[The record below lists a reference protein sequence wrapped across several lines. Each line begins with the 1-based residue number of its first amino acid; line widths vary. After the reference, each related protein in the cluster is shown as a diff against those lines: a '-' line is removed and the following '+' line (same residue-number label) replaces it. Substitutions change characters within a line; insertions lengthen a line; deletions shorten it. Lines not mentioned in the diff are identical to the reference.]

1 MGNPGSISGHFLK
14 KTRPKNKSE
23 LFNCSAGGW
32 ALGAGRRAP
41 GARCQ
46 RPGATSN
53 AAGAVCCQAPGPGAG
68 RRAPEAAGA
77 ERQARGGGRP
87 EHFAAAVRRAA
98 WAADQRLGKLQW
110 ENKKVCKKSGIDK
123 GGPTASKRQVKGFT
137 IALSNIYHEKGA
149 TSSIHAKQ

>member
-1 MGNPGSISGHFLK
+1 MHFLC
-14 KTRPKNKSE
+14 
-23 LFNCSAGGW
+23 FCF
-32 ALGAGRRAP
+32 
-41 GARCQ
+41 
-46 RPGATSN
+46 N
-53 AAGAVCCQAPGPGAG
+53 AAGAVCLQAPGPGAG

-123 GGPTASKRQVKGFT
+123 GGRPTASKRQVKVFT
-137 IALSNIYHEKGA
+137 IALSNIYHEKRA